1 MTVRELHTIIKESSK
16 FKKTHV
22 NIYQAVFLTGD
33 FKGVYDYDAGILN
46 ISIFTGSNSS
56 VNITTIDNG
65 GWRVDGVP
73 IDESKALE
81 IIYMFEDYCGKLPNE
96 LGLKSD
102 FRDLGLVNI
111 EKY

>member
-1 MTVRELHTIIKESSK
+1 
-16 FKKTHV
+16 
-22 NIYQAVFLTGD
+22 
-33 FKGVYDYDAGILN
+33 
-46 ISIFTGSNSS
+46 
-56 VNITTIDNG
+56 
-65 GWRVDGVP
+65 VDGVP
-73 IDESKALE
+73 IDDSKALE